1 LDGLDFNSIDVEA
14 FWLERPFEQSE
25 VLDVVKGVT
34 NKKAL
39 GFDSFSIAFFQVCWE
54 VIKADIMGVFHD
66 FHASSKFEKILN
78 ATFIALIP
86 KKIGAIVL
94 KDFRPINLVSGVY
107 KIIAKVITNRLKRVV
122 EKIILKPQNAF
133 VKGRQILDF
142 CAHC

>member
-66 FHASSKFEKILN
+66 FHASSKFEKSLN

-107 KIIAKVITNRLKRVV
+107 KIIAKV
-122 EKIILKPQNAF
+122 
-133 VKGRQILDF
+133 G
-142 CAHC
+142 